1 MFMYNTYFNTI
12 LRVNLIIISKYDKQI
27 INFNIKFNLFN
38 KVLPNFQY
46 LSYLNQF
53 SSYNPREFTK
63 ISIYILYFYSY
74 TFKQRYYY

>member
-46 LSYLNQF
+46 LSNF
-53 SSYNPREFTK
+53 ES
-63 ISIYILYFYSY
+63 ISFL
-74 TFKQRYYY
+74 